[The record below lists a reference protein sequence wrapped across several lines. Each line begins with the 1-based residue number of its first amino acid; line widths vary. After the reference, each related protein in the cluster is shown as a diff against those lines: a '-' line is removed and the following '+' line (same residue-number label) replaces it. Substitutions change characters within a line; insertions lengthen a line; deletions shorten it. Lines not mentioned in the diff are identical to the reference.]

1 MAELLSNELF
11 SALVSSIVGALLTI
25 SVYWSQRLF
34 HYFQTRN
41 VRLFWKPFIKEKI
54 TIIITEYPIQGGD
67 RLSNIA
73 KTAGAGW
80 LISKGMAL
88 SLAHLLDFCESK
100 ITKRKEIVVCG
111 DRTGTLE
118 TSDMIILGSPA
129 NNPYS
134 KSMYDHLSKM
144 YNIPY
149 KIIWEEDGTPI
160 EISTLTGEKFSP
172 SIEGGLGNDYA
183 LIIKAD
189 YQQVPQKSLLIIA
202 GCYMW
207 GTKAAAE
214 AVTDPKILNEVAK
227 ETNNSSNVVFIIK
240 TRIVNDN
247 SIGPEIEIEN
257 KRFIHALKLKNS
269 QSRNITDSKLN
280 PILKISDK
288 KSLPNE
294 I

>member
-1 MAELLSNELF
+1 MASFLGNELLG
-11 SALVSSIVGALLTI
+11 ALLSTLVGALLTI
-25 SVYWSQRLF
+25 LAYWSQKI
-34 HYFQTRN
+34 YQYVKTRN
-41 VRLFWKPFIKEKI
+41 VRLFWRPFIKEKL
-54 TIIITEYPIQGGD
+54 TIIITEYPISGND

-100 ITKRKEIVVCG
+100 ITKRKNIVICG

-118 TSDMIILGSPA
+118 TDDMIILGSPA

-134 KSMYDHLSKM
+134 KSMYKHLSTM
-144 YNIPY
+144 YDIPY

-160 EISTLTGEKFSP
+160 EISSLSGERFSP
-172 SIEGGLGNDYA
+172 SVDGGIGSDYA

-189 YQQVPQKSLLIIA
+189 YQSVPQKSLLIIA

-214 AVTDPKILNEVAK
+214 AITDPKILNEVAK
-227 ETNNSSNVVFIIK
+227 ETKSSSNVAFVIK

-247 SIGPEIEIEN
+247 SIGPEIEIDN
-257 KRFIHALKLKNS
+257 KRFIHPLRLKSIKAKASNNSLSTLKP
-269 QSRNITDSKLN
+269 ITTVTDQV
-280 PILKISDK
+280 PT
-288 KSLPNE
+288 
-294 I
+294 

>member
-1 MAELLSNELF
+1 MSDLLGNELF
-11 SALVSSIVGALLTI
+11 SAFVSTLVGALLTI
-25 SVYWSQRLF
+25 FAYWSQKIY
-34 HYFQTRN
+34 HYFKTRN
-41 VRLFWKPFIKEKI
+41 VRLFWKPFIKEKL
-54 TIIITEYPIQGGD
+54 TIIITEYPILGND

-100 ITKRKEIVVCG
+100 ITKRKDIVVCG

-134 KSMYDHLSKM
+134 KSMYEHLSKM

-149 KIIWEEDGTPI
+149 QIIWEEDGTPI
-160 EISTLTGEKFSP
+160 EITAMTGEKFSP

-189 YQQVPQKSLLIIA
+189 YQSVPQKSLLIIA

-227 ETNNSSNVVFIIK
+227 ETKNSSNVVFVIK
-240 TRIVNDN
+240 TRVVNDN
-247 SIGPEIEIEN
+247 SIGPEIEIDN
-257 KRFIHALKLKNS
+257 KRFIHALQLKS
-269 QSRNITDSKLN
+269 AASKIAVESKDSLLFTTSTKNQL
-280 PILKISDK
+280 LA
-288 KSLPNE
+288 
-294 I
+294 